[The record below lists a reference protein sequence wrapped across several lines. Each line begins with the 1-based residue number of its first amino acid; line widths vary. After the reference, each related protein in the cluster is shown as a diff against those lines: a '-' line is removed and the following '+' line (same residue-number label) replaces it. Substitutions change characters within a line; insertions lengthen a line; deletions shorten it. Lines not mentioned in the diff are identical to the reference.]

1 MPVTGV
7 TTLDATISKPFV
19 RDAEH
24 GYTSAV
30 DPFLAQDIE
39 ASRQASPGEKLLQAL
54 DLMQLGIEM
63 KEQQL
68 RAKHPELT
76 EEQLEVKLQLWL
88 ARNE

>member
-1 MPVTGV
+1 M
-7 TTLDATISKPFV
+7 
-19 RDAEH
+19 
-24 GYTSAV
+24 

-39 ASRQASPGEKLLQAL
+39 ASRRMTPGEKLLQAL

-68 RAKHPELT
+68 RARYPELT
-76 EEQLEVKLQLWL
+76 DEQLDAKLQLWL